1 MSSMITT
8 GSIISNTSLDD
19 LCDRI
24 EIVRE
29 TPARNNVGDIVGSDD
44 TIILDA
50 WAKVLPIAAKAS
62 SDTTARVNAVDYRV
76 IIRYR
81 TTIKPDDV
89 VIWHGKRLKLNAPP
103 YDAEN
108 RHIYTVLECREV
120 VADGKTI

>member
-1 MSSMITT
+1 MITT

-19 LCDRI
+19 LSDRI

-29 TPARNNVGDIVGSDD
+29 TPARNSVGDIVGSDD
-44 TIILDA
+44 TVILDA
-50 WAKVLPIAAKAS
+50 WAKVLPIAAKSS

-76 IIRYR
+76 I
-81 TTIKPDDV
+81 
-89 VIWHGKRLKLNAPP
+89 KRLKLNAPP

-120 VADGKTI
+120 VADGKTL